1 MVRYFLTPAAARH
14 PETAS
19 QVIYGQLKRGT
30 YSWRRN
36 TPHVRDLRPGDR
48 IAFYATGR
56 VGVVATAEVTSRAV
70 DSGGEEPFPMR
81 FGVRLWRPVIPPVRI
96 DADLRA
102 RLDKLRGEESPGW
115 PGLVRRTQKIS
126 AHDFRLLTDSE

>member
-1 MVRYFLTPAAARH
+1 MVRYFLTPAGPRH
-14 PETAS
+14 PETAI
-19 QVIYGQLKRGT
+19 QVIHGQLKAGT
-30 YSWRRN
+30 YSWGRN
-36 TPHVRDLRPGDR
+36 TAHVRDLRPGDR
-48 IAFYATGR
+48 IAFYATGN

-70 DSGGEEPFPMR
+70 DTGGGEPFPML
-81 FGVRLWRPVIPPVRI
+81 FGVRLWRPVGPVRI

-115 PGLVRRTQKIS
+115 PGLVRSTRKIS